1 MGEEIIDF
9 ILFLAG
15 AALLFGFGA
24 SANRCS
30 QRTQNNSESGCY
42 SGDSVEEETIDD
54 IDLHREM
61 LNDIHQR
68 MYIEYENNKSKQI

>member
-24 SANRCS
+24 GANRNTQWS
-30 QRTQNNSESGCY
+30 QKNSHNPTPDHHNNDCDG
-42 SGDSVEEETIDD
+42 
-54 IDLHREM
+54 
-61 LNDIHQR
+61 Q
-68 MYIEYENNKSKQI
+68 EYY